1 MSNGFS
7 WHCRFL
13 IYNLI
18 IKRNAFLQEK
28 GEELMENR
36 NIVEKIIEDRIIENK
51 EMFNRKEIE
60 LLLSN
65 FNATKKVYLIGLING
80 KQIYGK
86 N

>member
-1 MSNGFS
+1 
-7 WHCRFL
+7 L

>member
-1 MSNGFS
+1 
-7 WHCRFL
+7 
-13 IYNLI
+13 
-18 IKRNAFLQEK
+18 
-28 GEELMENR
+28 MENR

-60 LLLSN
+60 LLLRN

>member
-1 MSNGFS
+1 
-7 WHCRFL
+7 L

-28 GEELMENR
+28 GEELMKNR

>member
-1 MSNGFS
+1 
-7 WHCRFL
+7 L
-13 IYNLI
+13 LYNLI